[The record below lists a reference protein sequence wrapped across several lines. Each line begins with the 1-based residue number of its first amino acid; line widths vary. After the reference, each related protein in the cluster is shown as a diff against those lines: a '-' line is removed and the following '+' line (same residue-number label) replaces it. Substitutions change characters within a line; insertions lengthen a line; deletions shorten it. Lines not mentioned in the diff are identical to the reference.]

1 MINGSASNRQERA
14 GGAIRVTPSRC
25 TGGNKQSNRDPA
37 CRVIYCSRT
46 SMNQPWMQNFDP
58 LGNPVLSTIAAAI
71 PVCTLFFFLAVLRI
85 PAWKAAVYAFGAGLV
100 VALAVFHMPPV
111 MVAGAVAQGL
121 GYAWFGIAWIG
132 VAAVFI
138 YGIAGESKQFE
149 IIKES
154 IGGISDDRRLQVLL
168 IAFAF
173 GALLEGA
180 GGGGAPV
187 AVCGAMM
194 IGLGFPPF
202 QTALLCLIANS
213 APVAYGGLGNP
224 VRTLVAVTGLP
235 EADFS
240 AMIGRILP
248 IIVLILPFWLIR
260 VLCKTRDM
268 LKVWPGLLACGL
280 TFAIIQFFWSN
291 FMGAA
296 LVDIL
301 AGLGTLLVLAFFFRK
316 VWSPKIIW
324 RYPGEAAPP
333 QVNPADPLTF
343 PRIVKA
349 WSPFLLLAAFVVLW
363 GLAPVAKFLDSFSWK
378 QPVPGLHLLVIRTP
392 PVVLKA
398 YAEPAMFDISWL
410 STPGTG
416 TFIAGLI
423 AGPLLGLSFKRTM
436 EIFFRVFRNLKLSLV
451 AIMAMLGLGYVTR
464 YCGMDAT
471 MGMALA
477 HTGAAFPFFGTM
489 IGWLGVA
496 LSGTDAGANALFGSL
511 QMITANKLGL
521 SPILMGAANSAGGVM
536 GKMIA
541 AQSLVIGCAVTGQQ
555 GQEGALFRAVMKH
568 SIGLL
573 ILVGLLV
580 LMYAYVFPGAIP
592 NGHHYW

>member
-1 MINGSASNRQERA
+1 
-14 GGAIRVTPSRC
+14 
-25 TGGNKQSNRDPA
+25 
-37 CRVIYCSRT
+37 
-46 SMNQPWMQNFDP
+46 MQNFDP
-58 LGNPVLSTIAAAI
+58 LGNSVLSTIAAAV
-71 PVCTLFFFLAVLRI
+71 PVCTLFFFLAVRRVA
-85 PAWKAAVYAFGAGLV
+85 AWRAAVYAFIAGLV
-100 VALAVFHMPPV
+100 IALGVFRMPPV

-121 GYAWFGIAWIG
+121 VYGWFRIAWIV

-138 YGIAGESKQFE
+138 YEIAVESKQFE

-154 IGGISDDRRLQVLL
+154 IGDISDDRRLQLLL

-187 AVCGAMM
+187 AVTGAMM

-248 IIVLILPFWLIR
+248 LVVLILPFWLVR
-260 VLCKTRDM
+260 VLCGTRQM
-268 LKVWPGLLACGL
+268 IAVWPGLLACAL
-280 TFAIIQFFWSN
+280 SFASIQFFWSN
-291 FMGAA
+291 YMNAS

-301 AGLGTLLVLAFFFRK
+301 GGIGTLLFLAFFFGK
-316 VWSPKIIW
+316 IWQPKDRW
-324 RYPGEAAPP
+324 LLPGEKPG
-333 QVNPADPLTF
+333 LREKHHLGF
-343 PRIVKA
+343 GRILLA

-363 GLAPVAKFLDSFSWK
+363 GVPSVTRLLDRVSWK
-378 QPVPGLHLLVIRTP
+378 APVPGLHLQVIRMP
-392 PVVLKA
+392 PVVPKQ
-398 YAEPAMFDISWL
+398 YPEPALFDISWL

-423 AGPLLGLSFKRTM
+423 AGPLVGLSLRRT
-436 EIFFRVFRNLKLSLV
+436 IGVFVRSTWRLRWSLL
-451 AIMAMLGLGYVTR
+451 AIMAMLSLGYLTR

-471 MGMALA
+471 MGMAMS
-477 HTGAAFPFFGTM
+477 HTGRLFPLFGTL

-496 LSGTDAGANALFGSL
+496 LSGTDAGSNALFGSF
-511 QMITANKLGL
+511 QMITSNRLGL

-541 AQSLVIGCAVTGQQ
+541 AQSLVIGCAVTGQE
-555 GQEGALFRAVMKH
+555 GKEGALFRAVLVH
-568 SIGLL
+568 SILL
-573 ILVGLLV
+573 ALLVGLIV

-592 NGHHYW
+592 QNHHYL

>member
-1 MINGSASNRQERA
+1 
-14 GGAIRVTPSRC
+14 
-25 TGGNKQSNRDPA
+25 
-37 CRVIYCSRT
+37 
-46 SMNQPWMQNFDP
+46 MNQLWHQNFDP
-58 LGNPVLSTIAAAI
+58 LGNPLLSTLAAAV
-71 PVCTLFFFLAVLRI
+71 PVCSLFYFLAVRRS
-85 PAWKAAVYAFGAGLV
+85 PAWRAAVYAFA
-100 VALAVFHMPPV
+100 VALLVALLVFRMPV
-111 MVAGAVAQGL
+111 TMVAGAVADGMVF
-121 GYAWFGIAWIG
+121 GWFRIAWIV
-132 VAAVFI
+132 VAAVFVYDI
-138 YGIAGESKQFE
+138 SVESGQFE
-149 IIKES
+149 IIKRSVGE
-154 IGGISDDRRLQVLL
+154 ISPDRRLQVLL

-187 AVCGAMM
+187 AVSAAMM

-202 QTALLCLIANS
+202 QTAVLCLIGNS
-213 APVAYGGLGNP
+213 APVAWGGMGNP
-224 VRTLVAVTGLP
+224 VRALVAVTGLP

-240 AMIGRILP
+240 AMIGLILP
-248 IIVLILPFWLIR
+248 IVVVILPFWLIR
-260 VLCKTRDM
+260 ILCNTRDT
-268 LKVWPGLLACGL
+268 LAVWPGLLVCGL
-280 TFAIIQFFWSN
+280 TSAGIQFFWSN
-291 FMGAA
+291 FMGTS
-296 LVDIL
+296 LVSIV
-301 AGLGTLLVLAFFFRK
+301 GGIGTLLVLAFFFHK
-316 VWSPKIIW
+316 VWSPREIW
-324 RYPGEAAPP
+324 RYAGEAAAPE
-333 QVNPADPLTF
+333 VNRADPLTF

-349 WSPFLLLAAFVVLW
+349 WSPFLLLSVFVVLW
-363 GLAPVAKFLDSFSWK
+363 GLAPVAKVLDSVSWK
-378 QPVPGLHLLVIRTP
+378 LPVPGLHLQVIRTP
-392 PVVLKA
+392 PVVVKE

-416 TFIAGLI
+416 TFLAGLI

-436 EIFFRVFRNLKLSLV
+436 AVFFRTCRNLRLSLI

-477 HTGAAFPFFGTM
+477 RTGAAFPFFGTM

-496 LSGTDAGANALFGSL
+496 LSGTDAGSNALFGSL
-511 QMITANKLGL
+511 QKITAIKLGL

-541 AQSLVIGCAVTGQQ
+541 AQSLVIACAVTGQE
-555 GQEGALFRAVMKH
+555 GQEGALFRGVLKH

-592 NGHHYW
+592 SGHKYW

>member
-1 MINGSASNRQERA
+1 
-14 GGAIRVTPSRC
+14 
-25 TGGNKQSNRDPA
+25 
-37 CRVIYCSRT
+37 
-46 SMNQPWMQNFDP
+46 MQNFDP
-58 LGNPVLSTIAAAI
+58 LGNPILSTIAAAI
-71 PVCTLFFFLAVLRI
+71 PVCTLFFFLAVRRTA
-85 PAWKAAVYAFGAGLV
+85 AWKAALYAFAAGLL
-100 VALAVFHMPPV
+100 VALAVFRMPPI

-121 GYAWFGIAWIG
+121 VYGWFRIAWIV

-138 YGIAGESKQFE
+138 YEITVESKQFE
-149 IIKES
+149 IIKAS

-173 GALLEGA
+173 GSLLEGA

-202 QTALLCLIANS
+202 QTAILCLIANS

-260 VLCKTRDM
+260 VLTRTRDM
-268 LKVWPGLLACGL
+268 LAVWPGLLVCGI
-280 TFAIIQFFWSN
+280 TFGGIQFFWSN
-291 FMGAA
+291 YMGAS

-301 AGLGTLLVLAFFFRK
+301 GGIGTLLVLAFFFSK
-316 VWSPKIIW
+316 VWHPKKIW
-324 RYPGEAAPP
+324 RHPDEGPMVK
-333 QVNPADPLTF
+333 QVKVKFTF
-343 PRIVKA
+343 RQILLA
-349 WSPFLLLAAFVVLW
+349 WSPFLLLALFVILW
-363 GLAPVAKFLDSFSWK
+363 GQPQVIKFLDKVSLK
-378 QPVPGLHLLVIRTP
+378 TPVPGLHLQVVRVP
-392 PVVLKA
+392 PVVAKQ
-398 YAEPAMFDISWL
+398 YAEPALFDISWL
-410 STPGTG
+410 STVGTG

-423 AGPLLGLSFKRTM
+423 AGPLVGLSMRRTI
-436 EIFFRVFRNLKLSLV
+436 EVFFRSLWRLRLSMV
-451 AIMAMLGLGYVTR
+451 AIMAMLGLGYLTR

-471 MGMALA
+471 MGMAMA
-477 HTGAAFPFFGTM
+477 RTGGLFPFFGTL

-496 LSGTDAGANALFGSL
+496 LSGTDAGSNALFGSF
-511 QMITANKLGL
+511 QVITANKLGL

-541 AQSLVIGCAVTGQQ
+541 AQSLVIGCAVTGQ
-555 GQEGALFRAVMKH
+555 EGKEGLLFRVVMKH
-568 SIGLL
+568 SILL
-573 ILVGLLV
+573 AILVGLLV
-580 LMYAYVFPGAIP
+580 MMYAYVFPGAVP
-592 NGHHYW
+592 SGHQYW